1 MDEDVIQAL
10 RSTTTVTITV
20 KDLMGMTEV
29 AITKQEI
36 QVQTAE
42 THRVPAHGKLRS
54 IKVTRTPTIRHAT
67 VPVGRL
73 DRLLIKAI
81 DIMIQEGMTM
91 GLRQAAVMRGH
102 DHHQLQARAFLVIR
116 KTHAAECLFAAEDA
130 TMSSTNLG

>member
-1 MDEDVIQAL
+1 M
-10 RSTTTVTITV
+10 TTITTTV

-29 AITKQEI
+29 AITKQET

-81 DIMIQEGMTM
+81 DTMTPERTTM
-91 GLRQAAVMRGH
+91 GLRQAAAMRGQER
-102 DHHQLQARAFLVIR
+102 HQLQAQASLVIR
-116 KTHAAECLFAAEDA
+116 KTHAAMFTECSFAAEDA
-130 TMSSTNLG
+130 NNFSRNPG

>member
-10 RSTTTVTITV
+10 RSMTTVTITV
-20 KDLMGMTEV
+20 KDLMGTTEV

-36 QVQTAE
+36 QVQKAE
-42 THRVPAHGKLRS
+42 THRVPARGKLRS
-54 IKVTRTPTIRHAT
+54 IKVTRTLTIRHAT

-81 DIMIQEGMTM
+81 DITIQVGTIM

-116 KTHAAECLFAAEDA
+116 KTHAEQCLFAAEDA
-130 TMSSTNLG
+130 PMFSTNLG